1 MGLVFSKQF
10 ATVFLLIILVLVWS
24 SVWSLFRI
32 AMEAIPPLSFRVI
45 IGLPAFLLLLILGYK
60 KVKTV
65 KIPKNNIKS
74 LLLISFFNVTLW
86 QILMLYGITMLGGG
100 RAAVLTYT
108 MPVWATIFAA
118 IFGYEKINFSII
130 VSLILGMIGIFFL
143 SIEINI
149 FENIFGFLITLS
161 AGLSWAIGTMIVKYG
176 GIKSDGLVV
185 AGWQQLIGIIP
196 IIPFALYFDLNNFGD
211 IELKHVLII
220 FYGIFFSSAY
230 TYWAYFTVL
239 QKFSV
244 NITSIS
250 VMTVPVLA
258 VLIDYLMIDFPFST
272 LDLLALIFIISGIY
286 IAATKPFNKRLK
298 NIIKLSKR

>member
-1 MGLVFSKQF
+1 MGLIFSKQF
-10 ATVFLLIILVLVWS
+10 VTVLLLIILVLVWS

-32 AMEAIPPLSFRVI
+32 AMEAIPPFSFRVI

-65 KIPKNNIKS
+65 KIPRNNIKS

-149 FENIFGFLITLS
+149 FENLLGFLITLS

-176 GIKSDGLVV
+176 GIKSDGLIV

-196 IIPFALYFDLNNFGD
+196 IIPFALYYDLNNFGE
-211 IELKHVLII
+211 IELRHILII

-258 VLIDYLMIDFPFST
+258 VLIDYFMIDFPFST
-272 LDLLALIFIISGIY
+272 LDLFALIFIISGIY
-286 IAATKPFNKRLK
+286 IAATRPFNKNSTKIDKSL
-298 NIIKLSKR
+298 

>member
-10 ATVFLLIILVLVWS
+10 VTVFLLIILVLVWS

-108 MPVWATIFAA
+108 MPVWATIFAT

-176 GIKSDGLVV
+176 GIKSDGLIV

-196 IIPFALYFDLNNFGD
+196 IIPFALYYDLNNFGD
-211 IELKHVLII
+211 IELKHILII
-220 FYGIFFSSAY
+220 IYGIFFSSAY

-286 IAATKPFNKRLK
+286 IAATKPF
-298 NIIKLSKR
+298 SKR

>member
-10 ATVFLLIILVLVWS
+10 VTVLLLIILVLVWS

-130 VSLILGMIGIFFL
+130 ISLILGMIGIFFL

-176 GIKSDGLVV
+176 GIKSDGLIV
-185 AGWQQLIGIIP
+185 AGWQQLIGIVP
-196 IIPFALYFDLNNFGD
+196 IIPFALYYDLNNFGD
-211 IELKHVLII
+211 IELKHILII

-272 LDLLALIFIISGIY
+272 FDLLALIFIISGIY
-286 IAATKPFNKRLK
+286 IAATKPF
-298 NIIKLSKR
+298 SKK

>member
-1 MGLVFSKQF
+1 MGSIFSKQF
-10 ATVFLLIILVLVWS
+10 ITIILLIILVLVWS

-32 AMEAIPPLSFRVI
+32 VMEAFPPLSFRVI
-45 IGLPAFLLLLILGYK
+45 IGIPAFVLLLTLGYK
-60 KVKTV
+60 KVRTI
-65 KIPKNNIKS
+65 KIPRNNIKS

-118 IFGYEKINFSII
+118 IFGYEKINLSMVI
-130 VSLILGMIGIFFL
+130 SLILGMIGIFFL
-143 SIEINI
+143 STEINI
-149 FENIFGFLITLS
+149 FENLFGFLITLS

-176 GIKSDGLVV
+176 GIKSDGLIV
-185 AGWQQLIGIIP
+185 AGWQQIIGIIP
-196 IIPFALYFDLNNFGD
+196 IIPFALYYDLNNFGE
-211 IELKHVLII
+211 IELKHILII

-239 QKFSV
+239 QKFTV

-250 VMTVPVLA
+250 VMAVPVLA
-258 VLIDYLMIDFPFST
+258 VLIDYLTINFPFSM
-272 LDLLALIFIISGIY
+272 LDLSALIFIVSGIY
-286 IAATKPFNKRLK
+286 IAAVKPFNMK
-298 NIIKLSKR
+298 

>member
-1 MGLVFSKQF
+1 MGSFFSRQF
-10 ATVFLLIILVLVWS
+10 ITVILLIILVLVWS

-32 AMEAIPPLSFRVI
+32 AMEAIPPFSFRVI

-65 KIPKNNIKS
+65 KIPRNNIKS

-149 FENIFGFLITLS
+149 FENLLGFLITLS

-176 GIKSDGLVV
+176 GIKSDGLIV

-196 IIPFALYFDLNNFGD
+196 IIPFALYYDLNNFGE
-211 IELKHVLII
+211 IELRHILII

-258 VLIDYLMIDFPFST
+258 VLIDYFMIDFPFST
-272 LDLLALIFIISGIY
+272 LDLFALIFIISGIY
-286 IAATKPFNKRLK
+286 IAATRPFNKNSTKIDKSL
-298 NIIKLSKR
+298 

>member
-10 ATVFLLIILVLVWS
+10 VTVFLLIILVLVWS

-118 IFGYEKINFSII
+118 IFRYEKINFSII

-196 IIPFALYFDLNNFGD
+196 IIPFALYFDLNNFGN

-258 VLIDYLMIDFPFST
+258 VLIDYLLIDFPFST

-286 IAATKPFNKRLK
+286 IAATQPFNKRLK

>member
-10 ATVFLLIILVLVWS
+10 VTVLLLIILVLVWS

-108 MPVWATIFAA
+108 MPVWATIFAT

-176 GIKSDGLVV
+176 GIKSDGLIV

-196 IIPFALYFDLNNFGD
+196 IIPFALYYDLNNFGD
-211 IELKHVLII
+211 IELKHILII

-286 IAATKPFNKRLK
+286 IAATKPF
-298 NIIKLSKR
+298 SKK

>member
-1 MGLVFSKQF
+1 MGLIFSKQF
-10 ATVFLLIILVLVWS
+10 VTVLLLIILVLVWS

-32 AMEAIPPLSFRVI
+32 AMEAIPPFSFRVI

-65 KIPKNNIKS
+65 KIPRNNIKS

-149 FENIFGFLITLS
+149 FENLFGFLITLS

-176 GIKSDGLVV
+176 GIKSDGLIV

-196 IIPFALYFDLNNFGD
+196 IMPFALYYDLNNFGE
-211 IELKHVLII
+211 IELRHILII

-258 VLIDYLMIDFPFST
+258 VLIDYFMIDFPFST
-272 LDLLALIFIISGIY
+272 LDLFALIFIISGIY
-286 IAATKPFNKRLK
+286 IAATRPFNKNSTKIDKSL
-298 NIIKLSKR
+298 

>member
-1 MGLVFSKQF
+1 MGSIFSKQF
-10 ATVFLLIILVLVWS
+10 ITIILLIILVLVWS

-32 AMEAIPPLSFRVI
+32 VMEAFPPLSFRVI
-45 IGLPAFLLLLILGYK
+45 IGIPAFVLLLTLGYK
-60 KVKTV
+60 KVRTI
-65 KIPKNNIKS
+65 KIPRNNIKS

-118 IFGYEKINFSII
+118 IFGYEKINLSMVI
-130 VSLILGMIGIFFL
+130 SLILGMIGIFFL
-143 SIEINI
+143 STEINI
-149 FENIFGFLITLS
+149 FENLFGFLITLS

-176 GIKSDGLVV
+176 GIKSDGLIV
-185 AGWQQLIGIIP
+185 AGWQQIIGIIP
-196 IIPFALYFDLNNFGD
+196 IIPFALYFDLNNFGE
-211 IELKHVLII
+211 IELKHILII

-250 VMTVPVLA
+250 VMAVPVLA
-258 VLIDYLMIDFPFST
+258 VLIDYLTIDFPFST

-286 IAATKPFNKRLK
+286 IAATKPF
-298 NIIKLSKR
+298 SKR

>member
-1 MGLVFSKQF
+1 MGLFFSKQF
-10 ATVFLLIILVLVWS
+10 VTVFLLIILVLVWS

-130 VSLILGMIGIFFL
+130 ISLILGMIGIFFL

-176 GIKSDGLVV
+176 GIKSDGLIV

-196 IIPFALYFDLNNFGD
+196 IIPFALYYDLNNFGD
-211 IELKHVLII
+211 IELKHILII

-286 IAATKPFNKRLK
+286 IAATKPF
-298 NIIKLSKR
+298 SKR